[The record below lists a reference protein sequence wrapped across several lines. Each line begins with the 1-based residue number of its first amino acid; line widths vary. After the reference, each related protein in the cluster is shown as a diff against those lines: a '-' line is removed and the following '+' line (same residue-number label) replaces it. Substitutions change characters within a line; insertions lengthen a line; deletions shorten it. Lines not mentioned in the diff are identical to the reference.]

1 MKRIQWRGKMNI
13 LTSLKEITEIV
24 DWMRINLKTEKI
36 IKKVC
41 VTIRIIIAMMMISM
55 FYGTGLRMNEL
66 RLLEPH
72 HIDSKVYQI
81 KVVNGKG
88 GRERYTILPKSLL
101 EPLREY
107 YKRYRPKNYLFE
119 GQKTGYPMHERS
131 IQHFIHEAIKRLGW
145 DGRDISAH
153 TLRHSFATHMLDHG
167 TDIHTIKTLLGHS
180 KLETT
185 MVYLHLSKTKR
196 LLLVSPFDRIS
207 TDDQHS

>member
-1 MKRIQWRGKMNI
+1 MPVSYTHLHYAKRSIGNYTREMRLLFSYYNEIDPRCIKTQDIIDYIQHIKAVYKVGREKCHQVAQSCSFFYKHVLPSPFI
-13 LTSLKEITEIV
+13 IPSSFYPRKEYKLPTLLNEEEVRKLIDSV
-24 DWMRINLKTEKI
+24 DHQKHK
-36 IKKVC
+36 
-41 VTIRIIIAMMMISM
+41 MMISM

-119 GQKTGYPMHERS
+119 GQKTC
-131 IQHFIHEAIKRLGW
+131 
-145 DGRDISAH
+145 
-153 TLRHSFATHMLDHG
+153 
-167 TDIHTIKTLLGHS
+167 LLYTS
-180 KLETT
+180 RC
-185 MVYLHLSKTKR
+185 V
-196 LLLVSPFDRIS
+196 
-207 TDDQHS
+207 